1 MLNHTL
7 GTTRDLIHL
16 LRPKQWVKNIFVLAP
31 LLFSGEFVDLY
42 SVVDAVWAV
51 IFFCLA
57 ASAVYIINDYY
68 DIESDQRHPIKSRT
82 RPLASGTVSRLQ
94 AVGLLAFIV
103 VGLVIGYFIVSKVM
117 VIIAI
122 YILLNCVYTLV
133 LKNIAVIDI
142 FCISVGF
149 VLRVYAGAVALSVP
163 VSPWMFVTTLCL
175 ALFLGSVKRRQELR
189 HHGKEGRQVLDSYS
203 LTLVDKYAMISS
215 MGALFFYSLFVITE
229 KTEMVV
235 SVPVVIY
242 GLFRYW
248 YLAEF
253 MNDGESPADTLL
265 SDWQLILT
273 VLGWLAVC
281 IVCLWP
287 SGWNFQWW

>member
-1 MLNHTL
+1 M
-7 GTTRDLIHL
+7 
-16 LRPKQWVKNIFVLAP
+16 
-31 LLFSGEFVDLY
+31 DLY

-82 RPLASGTVSRLQ
+82 RPLASGAVSRLQ

-133 LKNIAVIDI
+133 LKNIAVIDV

-265 SDWQLILT
+265 SDWQLILS

-287 SGWNFQWW
+287 SGWNF

>member
-42 SVVDAVWAV
+42 SVVVAVWAV

-133 LKNIAVIDI
+133 LKNIAVIDV
-142 FCISVGF
+142 F
-149 VLRVYAGAVALSVP
+149 LS
-163 VSPWMFVTTLCL
+163 
-175 ALFLGSVKRRQELR
+175 
-189 HHGKEGRQVLDSYS
+189 
-203 LTLVDKYAMISS
+203 
-215 MGALFFYSLFVITE
+215 
-229 KTEMVV
+229 
-235 SVPVVIY
+235 
-242 GLFRYW
+242 
-248 YLAEF
+248 
-253 MNDGESPADTLL
+253 
-265 SDWQLILT
+265 LIH
-273 VLGWLAVC
+273 
-281 IVCLWP
+281 I
-287 SGWNFQWW
+287 

>member
-82 RPLASGTVSRLQ
+82 RPLASGAVSRLQ

-122 YILLNCVYTLV
+122 YILLNCVYTLG

-287 SGWNFQWW
+287 SGWNFQW

>member
-1 MLNHTL
+1 MTNHTL
-7 GTTRDLIHL
+7 STTRDLIRL

-42 SVVDAVWAV
+42 SVVDAAWAV

-68 DIESDQRHPIKSRT
+68 DVESDQRHPIKSKT
-82 RPLASGTVSRLQ
+82 RPLASGAVSRLQ
-94 AVGLLAFIV
+94 AVGLLVFIV
-103 VGLVIGYFIVSKVM
+103 VGLVMGYSIAPKVM

-122 YILLNCVYTLV
+122 YFLLNFVYTLV

-149 VLRVYAGAVALSVP
+149 VLRVYAGAVALLVP

-189 HHGKEGRQVLDSYS
+189 HHGKEGRHVLDSYS

-242 GLFRYW
+242 GMFRYW

-253 MNDGESPADTLL
+253 MNDGESPTDTLL

-273 VLGWLAVC
+273 VLAWCAVC

-287 SGWNFQWW
+287 SGWNF

>member
-133 LKNIAVIDI
+133 LKNIAVIDV

-163 VSPWMFVTTLCL
+163 VSPWMFVTKFCL
-175 ALFLGSVKRRQELR
+175 ALFLGSVKRIQELR
-189 HHGKEGRQVLDSYS
+189 HH
-203 LTLVDKYAMISS
+203 
-215 MGALFFYSLFVITE
+215 
-229 KTEMVV
+229 
-235 SVPVVIY
+235 
-242 GLFRYW
+242 
-248 YLAEF
+248 
-253 MNDGESPADTLL
+253 
-265 SDWQLILT
+265 
-273 VLGWLAVC
+273 
-281 IVCLWP
+281 
-287 SGWNFQWW
+287 

>member
-1 MLNHTL
+1 M
-7 GTTRDLIHL
+7 
-16 LRPKQWVKNIFVLAP
+16 
-31 LLFSGEFVDLY
+31 DLY

-82 RPLASGTVSRLQ
+82 RPLASGAVSRLQ

-103 VGLVIGYFIVSKVM
+103 VGLVIGYFIASKVM

-133 LKNIAVIDI
+133 LKNIAVIDV

-253 MNDGESPADTLL
+253 MNDGESPTDTLL

-273 VLGWLAVC
+273 VLAWLAVC
-281 IVCLWP
+281 IACLWP
-287 SGWNFQWW
+287 GGWNFQW